1 MDNYHLIVNK
11 TKFEV
16 FDTFNSKYASKAISI
31 CPVLGKFQIVAMN
44 YDESS
49 HIHDVDLKDY
59 EAFGSYINKAGTEP
73 SSTYAEIIINERV
86 CDRTKLSEQEM
97 IAAIA
102 HEVGHIIFYFKTNK
116 EDFQGQGEEACC
128 DIYACRMGL
137 SKPLYSI
144 LEKLICSGDYPEA
157 LVNQMKN
164 RQIYMKLFGGD
175 N

>member
-1 MDNYHLIVNK
+1 MNGHQLIGNK
-11 TKFEV
+11 TIVKA
-16 FDTFNSKYASKAISI
+16 FDTFNSEYALKAISI
-31 CPVLGKFQIVAMN
+31 CNILSKFQIIAVDYN
-44 YDESS
+44 DSLYVDK
-49 HIHDVDLKDY
+49 IDLKDY

-116 EDFQGQGEEACC
+116 EDFQGQGEEVCC
-128 DIYACRMGL
+128 DTYACRMGL
-137 SKPLYSI
+137 AIPLCSL
-144 LEKLICSGDYPEA
+144 LEKLIDSGDYQME

-164 RQIYMKLFGGD
+164 RLFYIAFSD
-175 N
+175 

>member
-49 HIHDVDLKDY
+49 NIHDVDLKDY

-116 EDFQGQGEEACC
+116 EDFQGQAEEVSC
-128 DIYACRMGL
+128 DTYACRMGL
-137 SKPLYSI
+137 AIPLYSL
-144 LEKLICSGDYPEA
+144 LEKLIKTGNYQLE
-157 LVNQMKN
+157 LVNQMIN
-164 RQIYMKLFGGD
+164 RLLYIKAFSD
-175 N
+175 

>member
-1 MDNYHLIVNK
+1 MDHYHLIVNK

-116 EDFQGQGEEACC
+116 EDFQGQAEEVSC
-128 DIYACRMGL
+128 DTYACRMGL
-137 SKPLYSI
+137 AIPLCSL
-144 LEKLICSGDYPEA
+144 LEKQIYTGDYQMEF
-157 LVNQMKN
+157 VNQMKN
-164 RQIYMKLFGGD
+164 RLFYIKEFSD
-175 N
+175 